1 MKREIAPE
9 DIDLVFSFH
18 HKHHPREKL
27 NAEKRKLI
35 RQRLKDGYTI
45 SDLRTAILGIHNTPH
60 NLGDNDRRT
69 KYLGLHVSLRHE
81 NIDRFIE
88 TGEEVIKRREKL
100 KRKRLNK
107 NAKISR
113 PIAEEQEVSQEER
126 EREAAEFRA
135 MVKKELR
142 K

>member
-27 NAEKRKLI
+27 NAQKRKLI

-69 KYLGLHVSLRHE
+69 KYLGLHISLRHE

-88 TGEEVIKRREKL
+88 AGEEVIKLREKL

-107 NAKISR
+107 NARISR

-126 EREAAEFRA
+126 EKEAAEFRA

>member
-9 DIDLVFSFH
+9 DVELVFSFH

-35 RQRLKDGYTI
+35 RQRLKEGYTI
-45 SDLRTAILGIHNTPH
+45 ADLRKAIIGIHNTPH
-60 NLGDNDRRT
+60 NLGHNERRT

-81 NIDRFIE
+81 NVDRFIE
-88 TGEEVIKRREKL
+88 TGEQVIERKEKL
-100 KRKRLNK
+100 KRKRRNK
-107 NAKISR
+107 NAKSSL
-113 PIAEEQEVSQEER
+113 PIAEKQEMSQEER
-126 EREAAEFRA
+126 DKEAAEFRA
-135 MVKKELR
+135 MVRKELQ